1 MDLTLYIIIDI
12 ITILLEL
19 EIVMS
24 HREHVSYFLNA
35 TSKSSSSV
43 DLANNEME
51 NCQVALAKDQTIYVY
66 GELTDKNINVIL
78 TYFDVYDDIKNPEV
92 LEFLEE

>member
-1 MDLTLYIIIDI
+1 MDIFIDI
-12 ITILLEL
+12 IAIYLEL

-35 TSKSSSSV
+35 TAKSSSSV

-66 GELTDKNINVIL
+66 GELNARNIEVLLKN
-78 TYFDVYDDIKNPEV
+78 FEVYDDISNPEV
-92 LEFLEE
+92 LELLEE

>member
-1 MDLTLYIIIDI
+1 
-12 ITILLEL
+12 
-19 EIVMS
+19 MS

-35 TSKSSSSV
+35 VSKSSSSV

-66 GELTDKNINVIL
+66 GELSDENVNVLINH
-78 TYFDVYDDIKNPEV
+78 FEVYDDIKNQEV
-92 LEFLEE
+92 LILLEE

>member
-1 MDLTLYIIIDI
+1 
-12 ITILLEL
+12 
-19 EIVMS
+19 MS

-35 TSKSSSSV
+35 VSKSSSSV

-66 GELTDKNINVIL
+66 GELTDKNVDIL
-78 TYFDVYDDIKNPEV
+78 TAHFDVYDDIKNPEV
-92 LEFLEE
+92 LELLEE